1 MNLKKSIFSILN
13 KEKIELEYIKGVYK
27 RRLQSEIDS
36 YKDPE
41 DEDKKDT
48 MRAQD
53 VLMLESFS
61 I

>member
-27 RRLQSEIDS
+27 RRVQAEIESYRDS
-36 YKDPE
+36 E
-41 DEDKKDT
+41 DENKRDKIQV
-48 MRAQD
+48 QD
-53 VLMLESFS
+53 ILMLNKTS